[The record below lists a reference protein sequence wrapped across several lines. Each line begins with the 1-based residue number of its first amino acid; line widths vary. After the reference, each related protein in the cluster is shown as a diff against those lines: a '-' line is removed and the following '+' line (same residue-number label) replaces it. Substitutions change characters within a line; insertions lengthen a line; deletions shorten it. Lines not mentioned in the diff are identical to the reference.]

1 MSLTRVTWVN
11 EQGSLTLKQ
20 FCKPLAEP
28 PRASFFGHRDTLG
41 GRVSFSQI
49 PSIIRP
55 VAGVVLAPLTRVA
68 RVRD

>member
-11 EQGSLTLKQ
+11 KQGGFTLKQ
-20 FCKPLAEP
+20 FCKPLAELP
-28 PRASFFGHRDTLG
+28 SASFFGHRDTLW

-55 VAGVVLAPLTRVA
+55 VAGVVIAPLTRVA
-68 RVRD
+68 RVRG